1 MDGTRSL
8 EQEGA
13 VPAAVAA
20 MVDRIVAQAKPE
32 QIILFGSHATGR
44 ARPDSDVDLLI
55 VVPDEADPRA
65 VTVQLYRS
73 LAGMGVPKDLIVVR
87 AREFA
92 RWRAVPRTVVA
103 TAQREGRL
111 CSVAPRLSGGEP
123 PQ

>member
-1 MDGTRSL
+1 MDGERSP
-8 EQEGA
+8 EREGA
-13 VPAAVAA
+13 VPAVIAA
-20 MVDRIVAQAKPE
+20 LVDRIVAQAHPE
-32 QIILFGSHATGR
+32 QVILFGSHATGH

-92 RWRAVPRTVVA
+92 RWRAVPGTVVA
-103 TAQREGRL
+103 TAQREGRR
-111 CSVAPRLSGGEP
+111 CYVAPRLSERV
-123 PQ
+123 QKS